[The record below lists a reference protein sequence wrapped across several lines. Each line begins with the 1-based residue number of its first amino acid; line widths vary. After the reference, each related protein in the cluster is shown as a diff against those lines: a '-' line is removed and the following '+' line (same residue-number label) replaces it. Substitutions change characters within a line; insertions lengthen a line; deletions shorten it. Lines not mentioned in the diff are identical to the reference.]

1 MEKVKEGN
9 NRDKQGKGRK
19 GKGKERKWKG
29 HGSQWLDGCD
39 VGNAPSS
46 ERELPL
52 SISFPSNKTASIHPS
67 FLFHPHIYHLNNF
80 IHPPPP
86 PQQHF
91 PIISHQPH
99 TSPPSTCLS
108 AVCLSPHQPPR
119 APIALGEEK
128 RREKRREEKTQKQQ
142 LTPSSI
148 RPPTSEAIGHRPR
161 HPLQPCRIPRRPG
174 PRLWRHIPPRY
185 ASKQQ

>member
-1 MEKVKEGN
+1 M
-9 NRDKQGKGRK
+9 RHHQ
-19 GKGKERKWKG
+19 
-29 HGSQWLDGCD
+29 
-39 VGNAPSS
+39 
-46 ERELPL
+46 RELPL
-52 SISFPSNKTASIHPS
+52 SISFPSNKTASIHLS
-67 FLFHPHIYHLNNF
+67 FLFHPHIHHLNNF

-108 AVCLSPHQPPR
+108 AVCLSPPHQPLRPHR
-119 APIALGEEK
+119 IGRREEKREEK
-128 RREKRREEKTQKQQ
+128 RRKDTKT
-142 LTPSSI
+142 TTNPSSI

-161 HPLQPCRIPRRPG
+161 HPLQPCRIPRRLG